1 MSSTEVNYF
10 EWPHVMFIVKICDY
24 YVSENVMN
32 VWNVVIKVGGMF
44 KQLYNNSCDM
54 QEKLCIWYSMY
65 QRFPLL
71 CTRVLFALIAN
82 YVE

>member
-1 MSSTEVNYF
+1 M
-10 EWPHVMFIVKICDY
+10 CDY

-44 KQLYNNSCDM
+44 KKLYNNFPDM
-54 QEKLCIWYSMY
+54 QEKLCIWCGMY

-71 CTRVLFALIAN
+71 CTRVFFVLIVN
-82 YVE
+82 

>member
-1 MSSTEVNYF
+1 M
-10 EWPHVMFIVKICDY
+10 CDN

-44 KQLYNNSCDM
+44 RQLYNNLTDM
-54 QEKLCIWYSMY
+54 QEKLCIQCDMY

-71 CTRVLFALIAN
+71 CTRVLFALMVN
-82 YVE
+82 WV